1 MLKELVVISG
11 KGGTGKTTL
20 TSAFAHLAREKIIAD
35 CDVDAS
41 DMHLIL
47 NPEIK
52 QVKPFPGRKKAR
64 VIEDMCTLCGVC
76 EPECRFDA
84 ITDINKINPIKCEG
98 CGVCKIVCPVDAIE
112 MYETQAGELYLS
124 ESRYGPLIHARL
136 FPGEENSGQLV
147 SLVRQ
152 FAKITAGIRNKELI
166 IIDGPPGT
174 GCPVTSAITGTNL
187 AVVVTEPT
195 LSGVHDL
202 KRVVEVIRHF
212 GVKPT
217 VVINKYDI
225 NEEMAEE
232 IESYCNENQIPLLG
246 KIPFDRRAVEAVVNR
261 KSLPEYCHCELSRIM
276 EDIWNKAYSLLL
288 EVVGE
293 HSS

>member
-1 MLKELVVISG
+1 MLKEMVIVSG

-20 TSAFAHLAREKIIAD
+20 TASFAYLAENKIIAD

-47 NPEIK
+47 QPEIK
-52 QVKPFPGRKKAR
+52 QVRPFPGRKKAR
-64 VIEDMCTLCGVC
+64 VIEDKCIMCGVC

-84 ITDINKINPIKCEG
+84 ITDVNVINPIKCEG

-112 MYETQAGELYLS
+112 MVETQAGELYLS

-152 FAKITAGIRNKELI
+152 FAKITSGTKNKDFI

-195 LSGVHDL
+195 LSGKHDL
-202 KRVVEVIRHF
+202 ERVIEVIEHF
-212 GVKPT
+212 RVKPA

-225 NEEMAEE
+225 NEEVAGE
-232 IESYCNENQIPLLG
+232 IESYCEKKGIPLLG

-261 KSLPEYCHCELSRIM
+261 KSIPEYCDCELSEIIR
-276 EDIWNKAYSLLL
+276 EIWDRAYSLLL
-288 EVVGE
+288 EVTGE
-293 HSS
+293 YSA

>member
-1 MLKELVVISG
+1 MLKELVVVSG

-20 TSAFAHLAREKIIAD
+20 ASSFAYLSENKVIAD

-47 NPEIK
+47 QPEIK
-52 QVKPFPGRKKAR
+52 QVKPYTGRKKAK
-64 VIEDMCTLCGVC
+64 VIEEECTLCGICVD
-76 EPECRFDA
+76 ECRFDA
-84 ITDINKINPIKCEG
+84 ITDINQINPIKCEG

-112 MYETQAGELYLS
+112 MVPTQAGELYLS

-152 FAKITAGIRNKELI
+152 FAKITCGTKNKDLV

-195 LSGVHDL
+195 LSGIHDL
-202 KRVVEVIRHF
+202 ERVVEVIRQF
-212 GVKPT
+212 KIKPT

-225 NEEMAEE
+225 NPEMTEKIENFARENE
-232 IESYCNENQIPLLG
+232 ILLLG
-246 KIPFDRRAVEAVVNR
+246 KIPFDERAVESVVDR
-261 KSLPEYCHCELSRIM
+261 KSVPEYCDCELSEIIK
-276 EDIWNKAYSLLL
+276 EIWEKAFSLLR
-288 EVVGE
+288 EVVDESGA
-293 HSS
+293 

>member
-1 MLKELVVISG
+1 MLREIVIVSG

-20 TSAFAHLAREKIIAD
+20 SSSFAYLAEEKIIAD

-47 NPEIK
+47 EPEIK
-52 QVKPFPGRKKAR
+52 QVKPFPGRKKAQ
-64 VIEDMCTLCGVC
+64 VIDDQCILCGLC

-84 ITDINKINPIKCEG
+84 ITDVNKINPIKCEG
-98 CGVCKIVCPVDAIE
+98 CGVCKLVCPVDAIE
-112 MYETQAGELYLS
+112 MVESQAGELYLS
-124 ESRYGPLIHARL
+124 ESRYGPLIHAKL

-152 FAKITAGIRNKELI
+152 FAKITAGIRNKNLI

-187 AVVVTEPT
+187 AVIVTEPT
-195 LSGVHDL
+195 MSGIHDL
-202 KRVVEVIRHF
+202 KRVVEVIKHF
-212 GVKPT
+212 NVTPA
-217 VVINKYDI
+217 VIINKFDI
-225 NEEMAEE
+225 NASITSD
-232 IESYCNENQIPLLG
+232 IENFCEQNSLPVLG
-246 KIPFDRRAVEAVVNR
+246 KLPFDKRAIEAVVN
-261 KSLPEYCHCELSRIM
+261 KMSVPEYCDCELSDLIKN
-276 EDIWNKAYSLLL
+276 IWTKTYALLK

-293 HSS
+293 YSS